1 MGRSLR
7 LAVAFVLVAVLSALA
22 GALFLAPALSGVQI
36 VVQRATTPT
45 AAPPTQAAAAPP
57 VTPSAPVASAPP
69 AATAAP
75 PTAAVGSPSPAA
87 PAASAT
93 APLPTSDPDLDPAL
107 ELVALLNGERQRGG
121 CDVALALEP
130 RLVEIAQA
138 HADDML
144 RNDFI
149 DHAGSDGATY
159 SERLDRIGYQY
170 VRRGE
175 NIAAS
180 FGPPAEVVA
189 MWMDEPPDGPHL
201 TNILNCAYQHAGV
214 GRAARADGYQYWVLD
229 MAEPEQ

>member
-1 MGRSLR
+1 MGRRLR
-7 LAVAFVLVAVLSALA
+7 LAAAFVLVAVLSALG

-45 AAPPTQAAAAPP
+45 AAAPTQAAAAPP
-57 VTPSAPVASAPP
+57 ATQAAAPSSTPAPTRGSP
-69 AATAAP
+69 ATAA
-75 PTAAVGSPSPAA
+75 TQAVPAA
-87 PAASAT
+87 PGTVT
-93 APLPTSDPDLDPAL
+93 APRPTSNPDLDPAL
-107 ELVALLNGERQRGG
+107 ELVALLNAERQRAG

-130 RLVEIAQA
+130 RLAQIAQS
-138 HADDML
+138 HAEDML
-144 RNDFI
+144 RNDLI

-159 SERLDRIGYQY
+159 SERLDRVGYQY

-175 NIAAS
+175 NIAAA

-214 GRAARADGYQYWVLD
+214 GRATRDDGYQYWVLD

>member
-1 MGRSLR
+1 MGRRLR
-7 LAVAFVLVAVLSALA
+7 LAAAFVLVAALSALA

-45 AAPPTQAAAAPP
+45 PPPPPTQAAAAPP
-57 VTPSAPVASAPP
+57 TAPAASATPVA
-69 AATAAP
+69 ATVAP
-75 PTAAVGSPSPAA
+75 PTAATVPTQ

-107 ELVALLNGERQRGG
+107 ELVALLNAERQRAG
-121 CDVALALEP
+121 CAVALALEP
-130 RLVEIAQA
+130 RLAKIAQA
-138 HADDML
+138 HAEDMSS
-144 RNDFI
+144 NDFI
-149 DHAGSDGATY
+149 DHVGSDGATY

-175 NIAAS
+175 NIAAA

-214 GRAARADGYQYWVLD
+214 GRAVRADGYQYWVLD